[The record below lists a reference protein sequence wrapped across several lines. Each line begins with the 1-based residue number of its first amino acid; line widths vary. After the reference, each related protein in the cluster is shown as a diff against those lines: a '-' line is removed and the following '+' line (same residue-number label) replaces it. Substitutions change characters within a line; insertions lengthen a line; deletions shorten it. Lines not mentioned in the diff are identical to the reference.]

1 MKRTN
6 YFIPTLIALT
16 LVCAASQPLQAQA
29 PARQAFPWSSA
40 TASATGVAETVSRA
54 SSTVQSIAQAPM
66 EKVSGSASRSFESA
80 NEFAKTTSP
89 ASSTAQ
95 SILDQ
100 APDQNVSGSATR
112 SFESTNGS
120 ATKTA
125 NDALAK
131 ERTIYVDQQ
140 GNEISREAFQ
150 AKITGVQ
157 NQVTSVLPSTGQAV
171 QSFEQNFGQNFNQHI
186 TPLQSVDNSAWGK
199 AKSVTS
205 KATSFWKKPSLFKT
219 PEGLNL
225 PSTKT
230 KWAKAKFDQPTTWF
244 SKKTTDP
251 ITFVPL
257 GSLPRAGKTPTS
269 IDSPNALALV
279 ADQAVERLPKANFQ
293 KTNLQPSRE
302 FIDSTNSIF
311 EAASERV
318 ASEFSPGN
326 DFDPRR

>member
-6 YFIPTLIALT
+6 NFIPTLIALT
-16 LVCAASQPLQAQA
+16 VACAASQSLQAQA

-40 TASATGVAETVSRA
+40 SATSVAETVSRASSITRTPLGKVSGSASRSFESTKGVAETVSRA
-54 SSTVQSIAQAPM
+54 SSTVQSIAQAPI
-66 EKVSGSASRSFESA
+66 EKVSGSASRSFE
-80 NEFAKTTSP
+80 N
-89 ASSTAQ
+89 
-95 SILDQ
+95 
-100 APDQNVSGSATR
+100 
-112 SFESTNGS
+112 TNGS
-120 ATKTA
+120 ATKVA
-125 NDALAK
+125 NDVLAK

-140 GNEISREAFQ
+140 GNEISHEAFQ
-150 AKITGVQ
+150 AKLTGVQ
-157 NQVTSVLPSTGQAV
+157 NQVTSALPSTGQAV
-171 QSFEQNFGQNFNQHI
+171 QSFEQNFDQHV
-186 TPLQSVDNSAWGK
+186 TPLRTVDNSAWGK

-219 PEGLNL
+219 PEGLTL

-230 KWAKAKFDQPTTWF
+230 TWGKPKFDQPTTWF

-279 ADQAVERLPKANFQ
+279 ADQAVDRQPKANFQ
-293 KTNLQPSRE
+293 KTNFQPQRE

-318 ASEFSPGN
+318 ASEFSAGN
-326 DFDPRR
+326 DFEPRR

>member
-6 YFIPTLIALT
+6 NFIPTLIALT
-16 LVCAASQPLQAQA
+16 VACAASQSLQAQA

-40 TASATGVAETVSRA
+40 SATSVAETVSRASSITRTPLGKVSGSASRSFESTKGVAETVSHA
-54 SSTVQSIAQAPM
+54 SSTVQSIAQAPI
-66 EKVSGSASRSFESA
+66 EKVSGSASRSFE
-80 NEFAKTTSP
+80 N
-89 ASSTAQ
+89 
-95 SILDQ
+95 
-100 APDQNVSGSATR
+100 
-112 SFESTNGS
+112 TNGS
-120 ATKTA
+120 ATKVT
-125 NDALAK
+125 NDVLAK

-140 GNEISREAFQ
+140 GNEISHEAFQ
-150 AKITGVQ
+150 AKLTGVQ
-157 NQVTSVLPSTGQAV
+157 NQVTSALPSTGQAV
-171 QSFEQNFGQNFNQHI
+171 QSFEQNFDQHV
-186 TPLQSVDNSAWGK
+186 TPLRTVENSAWGK

-219 PEGLNL
+219 PEGLTL

-230 KWAKAKFDQPTTWF
+230 TWGKPKFDQPTTWF

-269 IDSPNALALV
+269 IDSPNALV
-279 ADQAVERLPKANFQ
+279 ADQAVDRQPKANFQ
-293 KTNLQPSRE
+293 KTNFQPQRE

-318 ASEFSPGN
+318 ASEFSAGN
-326 DFDPRR
+326 DFEPRR

>member
-1 MKRTN
+1 MKRTYN
-6 YFIPTLIALT
+6 FIPTLIALT
-16 LVCAASQPLQAQA
+16 AACAASQSLQAQA
-29 PARQAFPWSSA
+29 PARQAFPWSS
-40 TASATGVAETVSRA
+40 ASATGVAETVSRA
-54 SSTVQSIAQAPM
+54 SSTVQSIARAPLGKVSGSASRSFESTKGVAETVSRASSTAQSIAQAPI
-66 EKVSGSASRSFESA
+66 EKVSGSASRSFES
-80 NEFAKTTSP
+80 
-89 ASSTAQ
+89 
-95 SILDQ
+95 
-100 APDQNVSGSATR
+100 
-112 SFESTNGS
+112 TNGS
-120 ATKTA
+120 ATKVA
-125 NDALAK
+125 NDVLAK

-157 NQVTSVLPSTGQAV
+157 NQVTSALPSTAQTI
-171 QSFEQNFGQNFNQHI
+171 QSFDQNFNFEQNFNQHI
-186 TPLQSVDNSAWGK
+186 TPQRSVDNSAWAK

-219 PEGLNL
+219 PEGLTL

-230 KWAKAKFDQPTTWF
+230 TWGKPKFDEPTPWF

-269 IDSPNALALV
+269 IDSPDSLALV
-279 ADQAVERLPKANFQ
+279 ADQAVERLPKASFQ
-293 KTNLQPSRE
+293 KTNFQPQRE

-318 ASEFSPGN
+318 ASEFSAGS
-326 DFDPRR
+326 DFEPRR

>member
-6 YFIPTLIALT
+6 NFIPTLIALT
-16 LVCAASQPLQAQA
+16 VACAASQSLQAQA

-40 TASATGVAETVSRA
+40 SATSVAETVSRASSITRTPLGKVSGSASRSFESTKGVAETVSRA
-54 SSTVQSIAQAPM
+54 SSTVQSIAQAPI
-66 EKVSGSASRSFESA
+66 EKVSGSASRSFE
-80 NEFAKTTSP
+80 N
-89 ASSTAQ
+89 
-95 SILDQ
+95 
-100 APDQNVSGSATR
+100 
-112 SFESTNGS
+112 TNGS
-120 ATKTA
+120 ATKVA
-125 NDALAK
+125 NDVLAK

-140 GNEISREAFQ
+140 GNEISHEAFQ
-150 AKITGVQ
+150 AKLTGVQ
-157 NQVTSVLPSTGQAV
+157 NQVTSALPSTGQAV
-171 QSFEQNFGQNFNQHI
+171 QSFEQNFDQHV
-186 TPLQSVDNSAWGK
+186 TPLRTVDNSAWGK

-219 PEGLNL
+219 PEGLTL

-230 KWAKAKFDQPTTWF
+230 TWGKPKFDQPTTWF

-257 GSLPRAGKTPTS
+257 GNLPRAGKTPTS
-269 IDSPNALALV
+269 IDSPDSLSLV
-279 ADQAVERLPKANFQ
+279 ADQSVNRQPKTSFQ
-293 KTNLQPSRE
+293 KTNFQPERE

-318 ASEFSPGN
+318 ASEFSAADN

>member
-6 YFIPTLIALT
+6 NFIPTLIALT
-16 LVCAASQPLQAQA
+16 VACAASQSLQAQA

-40 TASATGVAETVSRA
+40 SATSVAETVSRA
-54 SSTVQSIAQAPM
+54 SSTVQSIAQAPI
-66 EKVSGSASRSFESA
+66 EKVSGSASQSFE
-80 NEFAKTTSP
+80 N
-89 ASSTAQ
+89 
-95 SILDQ
+95 
-100 APDQNVSGSATR
+100 
-112 SFESTNGS
+112 TNGS
-120 ATKTA
+120 ATKVA
-125 NDALAK
+125 NDVLAK

-140 GNEISREAFQ
+140 GNEISHEAFQ
-150 AKITGVQ
+150 AKLTGVP
-157 NQVTSVLPSTGQAV
+157 NQVTSALPSTGQAV
-171 QSFEQNFGQNFNQHI
+171 QSFEQNFDQHV
-186 TPLQSVDNSAWGK
+186 TPLRTVDNSAWGK

-219 PEGLNL
+219 PEGLTL

-230 KWAKAKFDQPTTWF
+230 TWGKPKFDQPTTWF

-279 ADQAVERLPKANFQ
+279 ADQAVDRQPKANFQ
-293 KTNLQPSRE
+293 KTNFQPQRE

-318 ASEFSPGN
+318 ASEFSAGN
-326 DFDPRR
+326 DFEPRR

>member
-6 YFIPTLIALT
+6 NFIPTLIALT
-16 LVCAASQPLQAQA
+16 VACAASQSLQAQA

-40 TASATGVAETVSRA
+40 SATSVAETVSRA
-54 SSTVQSIAQAPM
+54 SSTVQSIAQAPI
-66 EKVSGSASRSFESA
+66 EKVSGSASQSFE
-80 NEFAKTTSP
+80 N
-89 ASSTAQ
+89 
-95 SILDQ
+95 
-100 APDQNVSGSATR
+100 
-112 SFESTNGS
+112 TNGS
-120 ATKTA
+120 ATKVA
-125 NDALAK
+125 NDVLAK

-140 GNEISREAFQ
+140 GNEISHEAFQ
-150 AKITGVQ
+150 AKLTGVP
-157 NQVTSVLPSTGQAV
+157 NQVTSALPSTGQAV
-171 QSFEQNFGQNFNQHI
+171 QSFEQNFDQHV
-186 TPLQSVDNSAWGK
+186 TPLRTVDNSAWGK

-219 PEGLNL
+219 PEGLTL

-230 KWAKAKFDQPTTWF
+230 TWGKPKFDQPTTWF

-269 IDSPNALALV
+269 IDSPNALV
-279 ADQAVERLPKANFQ
+279 ADQAVDRQPKANFQ
-293 KTNLQPSRE
+293 KTNFQPQRE

-318 ASEFSPGN
+318 ASEFSAGN
-326 DFDPRR
+326 DFEPRR